1 MHTLFEKLYLVG
13 IIWLQNILEKKQQN
27 KINLQE
33 MLTWPIQDDGMNMTK
48 NFEHDQKINTDEHLP
63 SNLTKI

>member
-1 MHTLFEKLYLVG
+1 MKQKNVHTLFEKLYLVG

-48 NFEHDQKINTDEHLP
+48 NFEHDQKIHTNEH
-63 SNLTKI
+63 